1 MGEVVGVVVI
11 WGNGV
16 SMWQV
21 MLWWGV
27 RVLTW
32 LLAEQFLDWVCIVVV
47 VRFQPLAASFNGIV
61 SCYYGLSPG
70 CPGDYQYYY
79 RLNDNLAGL

>member
-1 MGEVVGVVVI
+1 MGEVVRVVVK

-32 LLAEQFLDWVCIVVV
+32 LLAEQVWAWVCLVVV
-47 VRFQPLAASFNGIV
+47 VSVQPLAASFNGIF
-61 SCYYGLSPG
+61 SCYFGLSPG
-70 CPGDYQYYY
+70 WFI
-79 RLNDNLAGL
+79 LEIINMIIA